1 MKHLLLIIAVLFAAC
16 TKPTITSTN
25 QLLYYRIKQVDKDGT
40 ITYSPIRKI
49 DITLS
54 SDKCNGEDEDDDDDH
69 HTLAIDFETFTV
81 TKTKTNDIKI
91 NWQASN
97 EENVS
102 QYVIERSIDS
112 KNWISVILILPNSTG
127 IYTFIDRPSI

>member
-1 MKHLLLIIAVLFAAC
+1 MKRLLLIIAVLFAAC

-40 ITYSPIRKI
+40 ITYSPVRKI

-54 SDKCNGEDEDDDDDH
+54 SDKCDDEDEDDDNDH
-69 HTLAIDFETFTV
+69 HTLAIDFETFTI
-81 TKTKTNDIKI
+81 TKTKANNIRI

-97 EENVS
+97 EENVN
-102 QYVIERSIDS
+102 QYIIERSIDS
-112 KNWISVILILPNSTG
+112 KNWFSVILIPPNSTG